1 MLNKRIHDRA
11 VQVRMHVENLGQS
24 PPHMVLCI
32 VQLCASRTHTLCG
45 IRWRMNGIVEFP
57 RC

>member
-1 MLNKRIHDRA
+1 MLNKWIHDRA
-11 VQVRMHVENLGQS
+11 VQVRMHVENLSQS

-45 IRWRMNGIVEFP
+45 LRWRMN
-57 RC
+57 